1 MNNIINNWSYDKPTE
16 PGDYLVCYGDVETPM
31 NVQYVCFIA
40 ESDGKLIDRGANEAK
55 EYSDSC
61 KFARLVYS
69 PTEIKEIE
77 DGQ

>member
-16 PGDYLVCYGDVETPM
+16 PGDYLVCYGDVETPA
-31 NVQYVCFIA
+31 NVEFEQFRI
-40 ESDGKLIDRGANEAK
+40 EAGSLVSVPHGYQLDY
-55 EYSDSC
+55 YSPSF

-77 DGQ
+77 DA

>member
-16 PGDYLVCYGDVETPM
+16 PGDYLCCKGDVETFQ
-31 NVQYVCFIA
+31 NVNFQRFSLFNGRLSDDNLVDICRYH
-40 ESDGKLIDRGANEAK
+40 ESI
-55 EYSDSC
+55 

>member
-16 PGDYLVCYGDVETPM
+16 PGDYLCCQGDVEVSHNVTLERFKSFNGQLKDILNTP
-31 NVQYVCFIA
+31 
-40 ESDGKLIDRGANEAK
+40 IDN
-55 EYSDSC
+55 YHSSY

-77 DGQ
+77 DA